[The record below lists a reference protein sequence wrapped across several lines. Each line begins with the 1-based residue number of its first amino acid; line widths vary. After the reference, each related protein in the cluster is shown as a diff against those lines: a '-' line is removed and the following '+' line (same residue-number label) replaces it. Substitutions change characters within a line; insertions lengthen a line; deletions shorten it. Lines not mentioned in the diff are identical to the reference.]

1 MGTDQKASRAVTA
14 FWLVVAFL
22 FGMLIQA
29 ERTPGPRIQALDTY
43 QQALSML
50 PQR

>member
-14 FWLVVAFL
+14 FWLVIAFL

-29 ERTPGPRIQALDTY
+29 ERTPNPY
-43 QQALSML
+43 QQQIDALEAWSQMV
-50 PQR
+50 QHK